1 MGINK
6 KIKVMQ
12 NVFENIEEI
21 QTKEQAEARIKEV
34 KGQIRK
40 LEIAVI
46 AIGLIGLSLIVLP
59 FLGILAFNILS
70 VLAILGGAA
79 LIVKAFKEGEILETE
94 KFFLLIIFS
103 NNKNDED
110 GKQ

>member
-46 AIGLIGLSLIVLP
+46 AIGLISLSLIVLP
-59 FLGILAFNILS
+59 FLGILAFNVLS
-70 VLAILGGAA
+70 VLALLGGAA

>member
-1 MGINK
+1 MK
-6 KIKVMQ
+6 

-21 QTKEQAEARIKEV
+21 QSKEQAEARIKEV

-46 AIGLIGLSLIVLP
+46 AIGLISLSLIVLP
-59 FLGILAFNILS
+59 FLGILAFNVLS
-70 VLAILGGAA
+70 VLAILGGVA

>member
-1 MGINK
+1 MK
-6 KIKVMQ
+6 

-21 QTKEQAEARIKEV
+21 QSKEQAEARIKEV

-46 AIGLIGLSLIVLP
+46 AIGLISLSLIVLP
-59 FLGILAFNILS
+59 FLGILAFNVLS
-70 VLAILGGAA
+70 VLAILGGAT

-103 NNKNDED
+103 NNKNDKD

>member
-1 MGINK
+1 MK
-6 KIKVMQ
+6 

-21 QTKEQAEARIKEV
+21 QSKEQAEARIKEV

-46 AIGLIGLSLIVLP
+46 AIGLISLSLIVLP
-59 FLGILAFNILS
+59 FLGILAFNVLS
-70 VLAILGGAA
+70 VLAILGGAV

>member
-1 MGINK
+1 
-6 KIKVMQ
+6 MQ

-59 FLGILAFNILS
+59 FLGILAFNVLT

>member
-6 KIKVMQ
+6 KIKVMK

-34 KGQIRK
+34 KKEIRK
-40 LEIAVI
+40 LEITVI

-59 FLGILAFNILS
+59 FFGILVFNVLS
-70 VLAILGGAA
+70 VLAIVGGG
-79 LIVKAFKEGEILETE
+79 LLVRKAFKDGEPLEAE
-94 KFFLLIIFS
+94 KFFLELIYT
-103 NNKNDED
+103 NK
-110 GKQ
+110 K

>member
-1 MGINK
+1 
-6 KIKVMQ
+6 MQ

-59 FLGILAFNILS
+59 FLGILAFNVLS
-70 VLAILGGAA
+70 VLVILGGAA

>member
-1 MGINK
+1 MK
-6 KIKVMQ
+6 

-40 LEIAVI
+40 LEVAVI

-59 FLGILAFNILS
+59 FLGILTFNVMS

-103 NNKNDED
+103 NTKNDED

>member
-59 FLGILAFNILS
+59 FLGILAFNVLT